1 MIFTF
6 AMLLHSLLL
15 TILMPVA
22 LGAPVSPTPPTLSLV
37 NTRSDAVNATQSLSE
52 SGVDRAN
59 NADLHLQG
67 HRGATGSE
75 TSSKNRGTP
84 SHDAHSAH
92 GTGVGKG
99 TWDHG
104 KLPLN
109 NANKMNQKYK
119 GITFLGESETSGH
132 AAQST
137 GVSSTL
143 VGLSGGTAGGA
154 SGGTSSGA
162 GGTTTSGSHSTT

>member
-22 LGAPVSPTPPTLSLV
+22 LGAPVSEGSTPPTLSLV
-37 NTRSDAVNATQSLSE
+37 DTRSDAVNATHSLSE

-59 NADLHLQG
+59 KAALHLQG

-99 TWDHG
+99 TWDRG

-119 GITFLGESETSGH
+119 GKMSLGESETSGH
-132 AAQST
+132 AAQGT

-143 VGLSGGTAGGA
+143 VGSSGGTA
-154 SGGTSSGA
+154 TSSGA